1 MALPLC
7 EIRVFSR
14 RNRFAGTLDVLGI
27 WRNAGAL
34 LDYKTGNPNDVAA
47 DLQTAAYLGALLEMQ
62 TNGDRPDMLV
72 FDKLTHTYQLDG
84 VRLPSVTQIL
94 QASGL
99 IDFSKIPSRILLE
112 ARDRGSAVH
121 EALHYYNENDLD
133 VDAFCADFPDYAP
146 YVQAWLAFR
155 AESGF
160 ELATSFEQLGQLSH
174 VKRYS
179 VRLKKDG
186 RPGVEPYKNPR
197 DYAEFLALNTALQI
211 RERRKGSWIEL
222 AEVA

>member
-7 EIRVFSR
+7 EVRVFSR
-14 RNRFAGTLDVLGI
+14 RHRFAGTLDVLGV

-34 LDYKTGNPNDVAA
+34 IDYKTGDPRDVAA
-47 DLQTAAYLGALLEMQ
+47 DLQTAAYLGALLEMAER
-62 TNGDRPDMLV
+62 GDTSAMLS
-72 FDKLTHTYQLDG
+72 FDKFTHTYTLDG
-84 VRLPSVTQIL
+84 ERFRSVTQIL

-99 IDFSKIPSRILLE
+99 IDFSKIPSPILLE
-112 ARDRGSAVH
+112 ARDRGTAVH
-121 EALHYYNENDLD
+121 QALHYYNEDDIDLE
-133 VDAFCADFPDYAP
+133 AFCAEFPDYAP
-146 YVQAWLAFR
+146 YVQAWVAFR

-160 ELATSFEQLGQLSH
+160 ELATSFEQVGQLTH
-174 VKRYS
+174 VKRYA
-179 VRLKKDG
+179 VRLKKNA
-186 RPGVEPYKNPR
+186 RYVVEPYATAR

>member
-1 MALPLC
+1 MAPLC

-14 RNRFAGTLDVLGI
+14 RHRFAGTLDVLGI
-27 WRNAGAL
+27 WRRAGAL
-34 LDYKTGNPNDVAA
+34 IDYKTGDPRDVAA

-62 TNGDRPDMLV
+62 TRGDTSDMLV
-72 FDKLTHTYQLDG
+72 FDPFTHTYTLDG

-94 QASGL
+94 QASRL
-99 IDFSKIPSRILLE
+99 IDFSKIPGPMLLE
-112 ARDRGSAVH
+112 ARDRGTTVH
-121 EALHYYNENDLD
+121 QALHYYNEDDIDLP
-133 VDAFCADFPDYAP
+133 AFCAEFPDYAP
-146 YVQAWLAFR
+146 YIGAWVNFR

-160 ELATSFEQLGQLSH
+160 VLATSLEQLGKLTH
-174 VKRYS
+174 IKRYA

-186 RPGVEPYKNPR
+186 RYTVEPYRSAR
-197 DYAEFLALNTALQI
+197 DYAEFLALLTALQI